1 MEKREWSMA
10 ELQSKAEAYCAQAE
24 HCTSEIM
31 EKMRVWGATRV
42 QAEQVT
48 ERLIEGKYIDEARYC
63 RAFVHDKLLYQ
74 GWGRVKMRA
83 ALQAKRLPSACIAA
97 ALEDI
102 DETEYF
108 RVLEKVI
115 QKKKGS
121 PEQVMRFCM
130 QRGFALSE
138 IKHLIKGQTGEE

>member
-24 HCTSEIM
+24 HCVSEM
-31 EKMRVWGATRV
+31 RDKLRVWGATSAQTDEV
-42 QAEQVT
+42 IEC
-48 ERLIEGKYIDEARYC
+48 LIDEKYIDEARYC

-74 GWGRVKMRA
+74 GWGRMKMRA
-83 ALQAKRLPSACIAA
+83 ALQAKHLPSAYISA

-102 DETEYF
+102 DESEYF
-108 RVLEKVI
+108 RILEKVI

-121 PEQVMRFCM
+121 PEQVIRFCM
-130 QRGFALSE
+130 QRGFALNE
-138 IKHLIKGQTGEE
+138 IKHLVKGYAEEE

>member
-1 MEKREWSMA
+1 MA

-24 HCTSEIM
+24 HCVSEM
-31 EKMRVWGATRV
+31 RDKLRVWGATSA
-42 QAEQVT
+42 QADEVT
-48 ERLIEGKYIDEARYC
+48 ERLIEDKYIDEARYC

-74 GWGRVKMRA
+74 GWGRMKMRA
-83 ALQAKRLPSACIAA
+83 ALQAKHLPSAYISA

-108 RVLEKVI
+108 RILEKVI

-121 PEQVMRFCM
+121 PEQVIRFCM
-130 QRGFALSE
+130 QRGFAFDE
-138 IKHLIKGQTGEE
+138 IRRFVAL

>member
-24 HCTSEIM
+24 HCVSEM
-31 EKMRVWGATRV
+31 RDKLRVWGATSA
-42 QAEQVT
+42 QADEVT
-48 ERLIEGKYIDEARYC
+48 ERLIEDKYIDEARYC
-63 RAFVHDKLLYQ
+63 GAFVHDKLLYH
-74 GWGRVKMRA
+74 GWGRVKIRA
-83 ALQAKRLPSACIAA
+83 ALQAKHLPSAYISA

-108 RVLEKVI
+108 RILEKVI

-121 PEQVMRFCM
+121 PEQVIRFCL
-130 QRGFALSE
+130 QRGFTLSE
-138 IKHLIKGQTGEE
+138 IKRFVAL

>member
-1 MEKREWSMA
+1 MA

-24 HCTSEIM
+24 HCVSEM
-31 EKMRVWGATRV
+31 RDKLRVWGATSA
-42 QAEQVT
+42 QADEVI
-48 ERLIEGKYIDEARYC
+48 ECLIDEKYIDEARYC

-74 GWGRVKMRA
+74 GWGRMKMRA
-83 ALQAKRLPSACIAA
+83 ALQAKHLPSTYIAA

-108 RVLEKVI
+108 RILEKVI

-121 PEQVMRFCM
+121 PEQVIRFCM
-130 QRGFALSE
+130 QRGFALNE
-138 IKHLIKGQTGEE
+138 IKHLIKGYAEEE

>member
-1 MEKREWSMA
+1 MA
-10 ELQSKAEAYCAQAE
+10 ELQSKAEAYCAHAE

-31 EKMRVWGATRV
+31 EKMRVWGATSV

-48 ERLIEGKYIDEARYC
+48 ERLIDEKYIDETRYC

-121 PEQVMRFCM
+121 PEQVMRFCL
-130 QRGFALSE
+130 QRGFTLSE
-138 IKHLIKGQTGEE
+138 TKHLLKGQTGEE